1 MEQRNIEQKEKTL
14 VTCSTI
20 LKHPDNW
27 APRGA
32 GGKNI
37 ELKKLNTPIE

>member
-32 GGKNI
+32 GGEEYRTEEIKYPN
-37 ELKKLNTPIE
+37 